1 MGAKITGRDRAAQ
14 GRRLGEQMADR
25 RVQPLQPGQPAPAFE
40 LASANRD
47 GPVSL
52 ASLRGRPF
60 LIGLFR
66 GLHCP
71 FCRRQMR
78 QFSSVEPALRAVGVE
93 TLAVVNTPVE
103 RARLYFRFQPTPV
116 TVLADP
122 DCQTHRDFGAPQAAL
137 LPPESTETP
146 QWPHRTRPA
155 DFAAARINPTG
166 ELAEPMHPMQ
176 ANELLNAREG
186 FEPDE
191 TDLRIF
197 AEHGTQLVG
206 HFLVD
211 AAGIISWSEIE
222 ARFGPDELGVFPS
235 AAEIMMAV
243 KRVAS

>member
-1 MGAKITGRDRAAQ
+1 MA
-14 GRRLGEQMADR
+14 GE
-25 RVQPLQPGQPAPAFE
+25 RVKPLQPGDAAPAFA

-47 GPVSL
+47 DPVSL

-71 FCRRQMR
+71 FCRRQLR
-78 QFSSVEPALRAVGVE
+78 QFSAVEPALRAVGVE

-116 TVLADP
+116 TILADP
-122 DCQTHRDFGAPQAAL
+122 DCQTHRDFGAPHAAL
-137 LPPESTETP
+137 LSPESTEMP
-146 QWPHRTRPA
+146 EWPLRTHPA
-155 DFAAARINPTG
+155 EFAAARINPTG
-166 ELAEPMHPMQ
+166 ELAEPAHPMK
-176 ANELLNAREG
+176 ANDLLNAREG

-191 TDLRIF
+191 TDMRIA

-222 ARFGPDELGVFPS
+222 ARFGPDELGVFPTS
-235 AAEIMMAV
+235 KEIMTAV
-243 KRVAS
+243 GRVAG